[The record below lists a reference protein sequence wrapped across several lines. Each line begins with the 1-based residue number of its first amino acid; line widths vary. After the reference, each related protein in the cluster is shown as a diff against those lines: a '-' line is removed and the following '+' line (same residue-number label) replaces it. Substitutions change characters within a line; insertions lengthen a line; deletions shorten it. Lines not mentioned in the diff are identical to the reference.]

1 MDKRYLDKL
10 NQEKFRVEKNTNPY
24 KKIIKKGDELDTE
37 KFVNI
42 FGSPQQKRNYKK
54 TKKLV
59 QNTKESIMKKALQYC
74 KIDNSTSGKYIITEV
89 LNYSIGS
96 KIVKFIYNE
105 KTENNLFNLILLKVV
120 TYSILTNINENNG
133 LSFRLKKYAE
143 QFTLI
148 NYNYQKFKYIDENI
162 KQIILEDQGISEI
175 SLHNFYSSVDESING
190 CLLNIL
196 NVLEEIK
203 AITVT
208 KNLMILIKKDEDN
221 KYYKVRA
228 TEEEEGII
236 TKAIDD
242 YMAHNKVNYSDLF
255 YKTKIKDKFDRYMK
269 STLDSIG
276 VISWYRTY
284 EVFIINS
291 TLMNYILDY
300 TDFDE
305 RDLPIYYIALNY
317 LFADKMLKNAKNK
330 KEKRLLQKIKSS
342 GNVEQYLKEN
352 HIDIENLTRNN
363 FRDFI
368 PSEYIEREKKE
379 MLKITEEK
387 NSKKDFT
394 KLSQTYIEDEETEK
408 ISDLILRVEVNER
421 GRIEPLIPLFNLGID
436 NSKEYERIDI
446 SEELLLNGGNRKEND

>member
-24 KKIIKKGDELDTE
+24 KKIIQEGDELDTE

-54 TKKLV
+54 TKKLA

-196 NVLEEIK
+196 DVLEEIG
-203 AITVT
+203 
-208 KNLMILIKKDEDN
+208 
-221 KYYKVRA
+221 RA
-228 TEEEEGII
+228 
-236 TKAIDD
+236 
-242 YMAHNKVNYSDLF
+242 HV
-255 YKTKIKDKFDRYMK
+255 
-269 STLDSIG
+269 
-276 VISWYRTY
+276 
-284 EVFIINS
+284 
-291 TLMNYILDY
+291 
-300 TDFDE
+300 
-305 RDLPIYYIALNY
+305 
-317 LFADKMLKNAKNK
+317 
-330 KEKRLLQKIKSS
+330 
-342 GNVEQYLKEN
+342 
-352 HIDIENLTRNN
+352 
-363 FRDFI
+363 
-368 PSEYIEREKKE
+368 
-379 MLKITEEK
+379 
-387 NSKKDFT
+387 
-394 KLSQTYIEDEETEK
+394 
-408 ISDLILRVEVNER
+408 
-421 GRIEPLIPLFNLGID
+421 
-436 NSKEYERIDI
+436 
-446 SEELLLNGGNRKEND
+446 

>member
-24 KKIIKKGDELDTE
+24 KKIIQEGDELDTE

-54 TKKLV
+54 TKKLA

-196 NVLEEIK
+196 DVLEEIK

-342 GNVEQYLKEN
+342 GNVEQYLKEHN
-352 HIDIENLTRNN
+352 IDIENLTRNN

-368 PSEYIEREKKE
+368 PVEYIEREKKE

-394 KLSQTYIEDEETEK
+394 KLSQTYIEDEETKK

-421 GRIEPLIPLFNLGID
+421 GKFEPLIPLFNLGID

-446 SEELLLNGGNRKEND
+446 SEELLLNGGNRNE

>member
-10 NQEKFRVEKNTNPY
+10 NQEKFRIEKNTNPY
-24 KKIIKKGDELDTE
+24 KKIIQEGDELDTE

-54 TKKLV
+54 TKKLA

-196 NVLEEIK
+196 DVLEEIK

-221 KYYKVRA
+221 KYYKARA

-342 GNVEQYLKEN
+342 GNVEQYLKEHN
-352 HIDIENLTRNN
+352 IDIENLTRNN

-368 PSEYIEREKKE
+368 PVEYIEREKKE

-394 KLSQTYIEDEETEK
+394 KLSQTYIEDEETKK

-421 GRIEPLIPLFNLGID
+421 GKFEPLIPLFNLGID

-446 SEELLLNGGNRKEND
+446 SEELLLNGGNRNE

>member
-24 KKIIKKGDELDTE
+24 KKIIKEGDELDTE

-74 KIDNSTSGKYIITEV
+74 KIDNSTSGKYIIKEV

-368 PSEYIEREKKE
+368 PSEYVEREKKE

-446 SEELLLNGGNRKEND
+446 SEELLLNGGNRNE

>member
-1 MDKRYLDKL
+1 MDDKYLDKL
-10 NQEKFRVEKNTNPY
+10 NQQKFRVEKNTNPY
-24 KKIIKKGDELDTE
+24 RKLIKDGEELSTE

-54 TKKLV
+54 TKKLAPC
-59 QNTKESIMKKALQYC
+59 TKDAIMKKALQYC
-74 KIDNSTSGKYIITEV
+74 KIDNSVSGKYVIKEV
-89 LNYSIGS
+89 LNYSLGS
-96 KIVKFIYNE
+96 KIVKFIHNCE
-105 KTENNLFNLILLKVV
+105 SENNIFNSMLLKVV
-120 TYSILTNINENNG
+120 IHSILENVNDNNG

-143 QFTLI
+143 QFSLI

-162 KQIILEDQGISEI
+162 KQMMLEDQGVSEI
-175 SLHNFYSSVDESING
+175 SLHNFYSSVDESINR

-196 NVLEEIK
+196 DILEDIK

-208 KNLMILIKKDEDN
+208 KNLMILIKRDKDN

-228 TEEEEGII
+228 SEEEEGII

-255 YKTKIKDKFDRYMK
+255 YKTKVKDKFDRYMK
-269 STLDSIG
+269 SILDSIE
-276 VISWYRTY
+276 VDNWYRTY

-291 TLMNYILDY
+291 TLMKYILDY
-300 TDFDE
+300 TNFYK
-305 RDLPIYYIALNY
+305 RDLPLYYVALNY
-317 LFADKMLKNAKNK
+317 LFADKMLKNAKDK
-330 KEKRLLQKIKSS
+330 KEKRLLQKIKDS

-352 HIDIENLTRNN
+352 NIDIENLTRNN

-368 PSEYIEREKKE
+368 PIEYIEREKKE
-379 MLKITEEK
+379 MLEITEEK
-387 NSKKDFT
+387 NKKKDFY

-421 GRIEPLIPLFNLGID
+421 GKIEPLIPLFDLGID

-446 SEELLLNGGNRKEND
+446 SEELLLNGGNKDE

>member
-1 MDKRYLDKL
+1 
-10 NQEKFRVEKNTNPY
+10 
-24 KKIIKKGDELDTE
+24 
-37 KFVNI
+37 
-42 FGSPQQKRNYKK
+42 
-54 TKKLV
+54 
-59 QNTKESIMKKALQYC
+59 
-74 KIDNSTSGKYIITEV
+74 
-89 LNYSIGS
+89 
-96 KIVKFIYNE
+96 
-105 KTENNLFNLILLKVV
+105 
-120 TYSILTNINENNG
+120 
-133 LSFRLKKYAE
+133 
-143 QFTLI
+143 
-148 NYNYQKFKYIDENI
+148 
-162 KQIILEDQGISEI
+162 
-175 SLHNFYSSVDESING
+175 
-190 CLLNIL
+190 
-196 NVLEEIK
+196 
-203 AITVT
+203 
-208 KNLMILIKKDEDN
+208 MILIKKDEDN

-368 PSEYIEREKKE
+368 PSEYVEREKKE

-446 SEELLLNGGNRKEND
+446 SEELLLNGGNRNE